1 MVVTAAAVVAQGRRP
16 SWRCSSTAIDSGAPL
31 QLTEYRLWLIPGA
44 VVMEGE
50 DSIYT
55 QILTIY
61 AVHNPEKLGMID
73 ELLEEWRGEE
83 EQLLANIKDKCVRE
97 TTSAH

>member
-1 MVVTAAAVVAQGRRP
+1 
-16 SWRCSSTAIDSGAPL
+16 
-31 QLTEYRLWLIPGA
+31 
-44 VVMEGE
+44 MEGE